1 MPLTP
6 RAFGERGRRRAEKLG
21 IDPARLPPGQ
31 SPTEK
36 FPVLTIGATPQL
48 DTATWSFSVH
58 GLVAAPFALRW
69 EELLAL
75 PQTELTTRPALRDA
89 LVEVRHRLGGRPGP
103 RSAGPRRAP
112 LVGDATSSS
121 TRTAATRRICRS
133 RRCSTTTC
141 SSRTRSTGAPLERDH
156 GGPARLLVPQRYLW
170 KSAKWVSALELLDHD
185 EPGLWERNG
194 YHNDGDPWTE
204 ERHTAD
210 QWSVR
215 QVQRRLR
222 GADPA

>member
-1 MPLTP
+1 MPITP
-6 RAFGERGRRRAEKLG
+6 RAFGERGRRRAVKLG

-36 FPVLTIGATPQL
+36 FPLFTIGTAPQL
-48 DTATWSFSVH
+48 DTATWSLSIH
-58 GLVAAPFALRW
+58 GLVAEPFALRW

-75 PQTELTTRPALRDA
+75 PQTDLTTDLHCVTRWSKFDTAWTGVRVSALLERARPLPSATHA
-89 LVEVRHRLGGRPGP
+89 LVRAHGGYTTNLPLAAL
-103 RSAGPRRAP
+103 AGDDVLIAHTYDGR
-112 LVGDATSSS
+112 
-121 TRTAATRRICRS
+121 
-133 RRCSTTTC
+133 
-141 SSRTRSTGAPLERDH
+141 PLERDH

-170 KSAKWVSALELLDHD
+170 KSAKWVSAIELLDHD

-194 YHNDGDPWTE
+194 YHNDGDPWAE